1 MKCHEVQSKIAQI
14 DDDSPAA
21 EIIVHARECAACNE
35 SLREV
40 LWQQKWLRERFAE
53 VSEQLL
59 AHAPPLWGAAF
70 QEHFKGASLSGPLLP
85 VAWAAVV
92 LGAAA
97 FGWWTWTTSTT
108 SLSKSSVAE
117 RHVRGESAERPTANA
132 NHRAHSKPI
141 PSLSEFESLG
151 SASASSWPVETEPV
165 WTLPEQ
171 SAVLP
176 PSPELAVSQSLSKPD
191 VSQSSPEPA
200 LAEASPEVAGSELS
214 PPAKFRFATGVFQM
228 EPTALAPGAKGYLA
242 AIIPKDST
250 DQTTAMVAL
259 SLTGLPTQS
268 VFYVRT
274 KDVGGN
280 QVSLGSGRTDINGS
294 AVAVMLRSSPTTAAV
309 GAPTLSVASTE
320 PPMTLN
326 FDGATGEDLE
336 VVDTAGNVLMTVGA
350 ATKPHAVSRV
360 NPSPAP

>member
-1 MKCHEVQSKIAQI
+1 
-14 DDDSPAA
+14 
-21 EIIVHARECAACNE
+21 
-35 SLREV
+35 V

-70 QEHFKGASLSGPLLP
+70 QERLKGPALPAPLLP
-85 VAWAAVV
+85 VAWSAVF

-97 FGWWTWTTSTT
+97 LGWWTWTTSTA
-108 SLSKSSVAE
+108 SSSKSSVAE
-117 RHVRGESAERPTANA
+117 GDVQGESAERPTANA
-132 NHRAHSKPI
+132 NHRAYSKPV

-171 SAVLP
+171 SAVP
-176 PSPELAVSQSLSKPD
+176 HPSSELA

-200 LAEASPEVAGSELS
+200 LAEASPEVAVSEPS
-214 PPAKFRFATGVFQM
+214 PPGKFRFDTGVFQM

-259 SLTGLPTQS
+259 SLTGLPTKS

-294 AVAVMLRSSPTTAAV
+294 AVAVMLRSSPTTAVV

-320 PPMTLN
+320 PPVTLN

-350 ATKPHAVSRV
+350 ATKPQAISRV
-360 NPSPAP
+360 NSSPTP

>member
-1 MKCHEVQSKIAQI
+1 MKCHEVQSEIAQI
-14 DDDSPAA
+14 DGDSLSPGVVA
-21 EIIVHARECAACNE
+21 HTRECLACHQ

-40 LWQQKWLRERFAE
+40 LGQQKWLRERFAE
-53 VSEQLL
+53 ISEHLL

-70 QEHFKGASLSGPLLP
+70 QERLRGPVLRAPLLP
-85 VAWAAVV
+85 FAWAAVL

-97 FGWWTWTTSTT
+97 LGWWAWTSSPTS
-108 SLSKSSVAE
+108 SSKSSVAE
-117 RHVRGESAERPTANA
+117 GHAPGESAERPTASA
-132 NHRAHSKPI
+132 NHRAHSKPV

-151 SASASSWPVETEPV
+151 SVSASSWPGKTGPM

-171 SAVLP
+171 SAVP
-176 PSPELAVSQSLSKPD
+176 QPSRELAVSQSLTKPD
-191 VSQSSPEPA
+191 VTQSSPESA
-200 LAEASPEVAGSELS
+200 VAEASPEVAVSEPS
-214 PPAKFRFATGVFQM
+214 QPAKFRFDTGVFQM

-259 SLTGLPTQS
+259 SLTGLPTKS

-294 AVAVMLRSSPTTAAV
+294 AVAVMLRSSPTTAVV

-320 PPMTLN
+320 PPVTLN

-350 ATKPHAVSRV
+350 ATKPKVVSRV
-360 NPSPAP
+360 NPSPMP

>member
-21 EIIVHARECAACNE
+21 EIIVHARECAACNQ

-70 QEHFKGASLSGPLLP
+70 QERLKGPALPAPLLP
-85 VAWAAVV
+85 VAWAAV
-92 LGAAA
+92 LLAAA
-97 FGWWTWTTSTT
+97 ALGWWTWTTSTT
-108 SLSKSSVAE
+108 SSSKSSVAE
-117 RHVRGESAERPTANA
+117 RHTSRESAERPTANA

-141 PSLSEFESLG
+141 SSLSGFESLG
-151 SASASSWPVETEPV
+151 SASASSWPAETGPV

-171 SAVLP
+171 SAVP
-176 PSPELAVSQSLSKPD
+176 YPSPELAVSQSLSKPD

-200 LAEASPEVAGSELS
+200 LAEASPEVAVSES
-214 PPAKFRFATGVFQM
+214 PPATFRFDTGVFQM

-259 SLTGLPTQS
+259 SLTGLPTKS

-320 PPMTLN
+320 PPVTLN

-350 ATKPHAVSRV
+350 ATKPQVVSRM
-360 NPSPAP
+360 NPSPTP

>member
-14 DDDSPAA
+14 DGDSPAG
-21 EIIVHARECAACNE
+21 EIIVHARECAACNQ
-35 SLREV
+35 SLRDV

-70 QEHFKGASLSGPLLP
+70 QERPRGPGLPAPLLP
-85 VAWAAVV
+85 LAWAAVLV
-92 LGAAA
+92 GAAA
-97 FGWWTWTTSTT
+97 LGWWTWTSSPTS
-108 SLSKSSVAE
+108 SSKSSVAE
-117 RHVRGESAERPTANA
+117 RHAERPTANA

-141 PSLSEFESLG
+141 PALSELESLG
-151 SASASSWPVETEPV
+151 SAPGSLWSAETERMRTLSERHAVPQP
-165 WTLPEQ
+165 LPE
-171 SAVLP
+171 SAVVQSLTN
-176 PSPELAVSQSLSKPD
+176 PELSE
-191 VSQSSPEPA
+191 SSAESA
-200 LAEASPEVAGSELS
+200 LAEASPAVAVSEPS
-214 PPAKFRFATGVFQM
+214 PPDKFRFDTGVFQM
-228 EPTALAPGAKGYLA
+228 DPTALAPGAKGYLA

-259 SLTGLPTQS
+259 SLTGLPTKS

-294 AVAVMLRSSPTTAAV
+294 AVAVMLRSSPTTSAV

-320 PPMTLN
+320 PPVTLN

-350 ATKPHAVSRV
+350 ATNPPVQNRV
-360 NPSPAP
+360 NPSPTP

>member
-21 EIIVHARECAACNE
+21 EIIVHARECAACNQ

-70 QEHFKGASLSGPLLP
+70 QERLKGPALPALLLP
-85 VAWAAVV
+85 VAWAAVL

-97 FGWWTWTTSTT
+97 LGWWTWTTSTT
-108 SLSKSSVAE
+108 SSSKSSVAE
-117 RHVRGESAERPTANA
+117 RHAPRESAEGPTANA

-141 PSLSEFESLG
+141 SSLPEFESLG
-151 SASASSWPVETEPV
+151 SASASSWPAETGPV
-165 WTLPEQ
+165 WTLREQ
-171 SAVLP
+171 SAVLH

-191 VSQSSPEPA
+191 AQSSPEPA
-200 LAEASPEVAGSELS
+200 LAEASPEVAVSEPS
-214 PPAKFRFATGVFQM
+214 PPAKFRFDTGVFQM

-242 AIIPKDST
+242 AIIPQDST

-259 SLTGLPTQS
+259 SLTGLPTKS

-320 PPMTLN
+320 PPVTLN

-350 ATKPHAVSRV
+350 ATKPQVLSRV
-360 NPSPAP
+360 NPSPTP

>member
-1 MKCHEVQSKIAQI
+1 MTCHEVQSKIAQI

-21 EIIVHARECAACNE
+21 EIIVHARECAACNQ

-70 QEHFKGASLSGPLLP
+70 QERLKGPALPAPLLP
-85 VAWAAVV
+85 VAWAAVL

-97 FGWWTWTTSTT
+97 LGWWTWTTATT
-108 SLSKSSVAE
+108 SSSKSSVAD
-117 RHVRGESAERPTANA
+117 RHAPRESAERPTANA

-141 PSLSEFESLG
+141 SSLSEFESLG
-151 SASASSWPVETEPV
+151 SASASSWPAETGLV
-165 WTLPEQ
+165 LTLPEQ
-171 SAVLP
+171 SAVP
-176 PSPELAVSQSLSKPD
+176 HPSPELAVSQSLSKP
-191 VSQSSPEPA
+191 A
-200 LAEASPEVAGSELS
+200 LAEASPEVAVSEPL
-214 PPAKFRFATGVFQM
+214 PPAKFRFDTGVFQM

-242 AIIPKDST
+242 AIIPKDTT

-259 SLTGLPTQS
+259 SLTGLPTKS
-268 VFYVRT
+268 VFHVRT

-320 PPMTLN
+320 PPVTLN

-350 ATKPHAVSRV
+350 ATKPQVVSRV
-360 NPSPAP
+360 NPSPTP

>member
-1 MKCHEVQSKIAQI
+1 MNCHEVQSEIAQA
-14 DDDSPAA
+14 DGDSPLPGL
-21 EIIVHARECAACNE
+21 VTHARECSACRQTLSE
-35 SLREV
+35 L
-40 LWQQKWLRERFAE
+40 LWQRKWLRERFAE
-53 VSEQLL
+53 VSEHLL

-70 QEHFKGASLSGPLLP
+70 QERPRGPALLLP
-85 VAWAAVV
+85 LAAAAV
-92 LGAAA
+92 LLTAAIL
-97 FGWWTWTTSTT
+97 GWWTWTNPPS

-117 RHVRGESAERPTANA
+117 GHASGEVAERPATNA

-151 SASASSWPVETEPV
+151 SVSAPSWPAETGPV
-165 WTLPEQ
+165 WTLPEPG
-171 SAVLP
+171 AVP
-176 PSPELAVSQSLSKPD
+176 YPSPELAVSQSLPKPG

-200 LAEASPEVAGSELS
+200 VAEESPEVAVSEPS
-214 PPAKFRFATGVFQM
+214 PPDKFRFDTGVFQM

-259 SLTGLPTQS
+259 SLTGLPTKS

-294 AVAVMLRSSPTTAAV
+294 AVAVMLRSSSTTAAV

-320 PPMTLN
+320 PPVTLN

-336 VVDTAGNVLMTVGA
+336 VVDTAGNVLMTVGR
-350 ATKPHAVSRV
+350 ATSRV
-360 NPSPAP
+360 QNRANPSPTP